1 MLWSPAGEG
10 KRLDLIF
17 PSLGKKCC
25 QQLAG
30 THESVTEDELH
41 LSSLRK
47 GLFFV
52 YTHICSH
59 PHTYTNTHVHAY
71 IHTYIYMKMAI
82 KSSVCVLDAQSCL
95 FAIQWT
101 LAHQT
106 PLSMGFS
113 RQEYWSELPVHS
125 PGDLPNPGIQ
135 PTSPALQADS
145 LLSEPPGKPI

>member
-1 MLWSPAGEG
+1 
-10 KRLDLIF
+10 
-17 PSLGKKCC
+17 
-25 QQLAG
+25 
-30 THESVTEDELH
+30 
-41 LSSLRK
+41 
-47 GLFFV
+47 
-52 YTHICSH
+52 
-59 PHTYTNTHVHAY
+59 
-71 IHTYIYMKMAI
+71 MKMAI
-82 KSSVCVLDAQSCL
+82 KSSVCVLDTQSCL